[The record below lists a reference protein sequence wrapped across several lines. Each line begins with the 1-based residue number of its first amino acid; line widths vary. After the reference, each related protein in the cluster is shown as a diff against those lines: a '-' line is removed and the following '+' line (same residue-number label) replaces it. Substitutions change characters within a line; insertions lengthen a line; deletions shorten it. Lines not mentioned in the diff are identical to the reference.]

1 LKHTGILL
9 SLLIL
14 AGLLI
19 SGSSAQAQLMN
30 HYWSVNF
37 NSQSSLLSG
46 AVVAG
51 DGGNTSMYYN
61 PATISDME
69 KGSNLSFST
78 SLLTWNVSLFTNAL
92 GNNTDIINISFNV
105 QPQFLS
111 FSSRPHKSK
120 FAYAFTTLVRMKD
133 KIDISYYNST
143 EIDIIKSTPGP
154 ENYNVAYK
162 YFLEY
167 NDNWVGM
174 ASSYDVND
182 RFRIGASLF
191 VSVAYV
197 SYKNSLNLYA
207 FSTKDT
213 LWVDNVPNPSLVSK
227 AIYSNDFKF
236 VDYRLILKLGF
247 SYVLEN
253 WKFGLNFTSG
263 SFSLFST
270 KKEARRVE
278 EVANITNEA
287 NNEFMPGYVIT
298 NGQILNDITTRIKY
312 PFSISYGLIHRLKN
326 SHNKIYFTME
336 YFHGIQPYKM
346 ISAPIKDDIT
356 SDIVYDNLE
365 NKDWLSV
372 ANTAKPVLNI
382 AVGYRWVLKENIMF
396 LNGFRTDF
404 NNISG
409 ADYKNL
415 ASYNT
420 INTNNINIYHYTSG
434 FQFFFLKKYLLI
446 IGGELSYGRE
456 KNQQQLANFSDPVEY
471 DPSTNTILQ
480 GTIQNNMDVYSLGFN
495 IYFGLSFK
503 FGEKNKD

>member
-1 LKHTGILL
+1 
-9 SLLIL
+9 
-14 AGLLI
+14 
-19 SGSSAQAQLMN
+19 
-30 HYWSVNF
+30 
-37 NSQSSLLSG
+37 
-46 AVVAG
+46 
-51 DGGNTSMYYN
+51 
-61 PATISDME
+61 
-69 KGSNLSFST
+69 
-78 SLLTWNVSLFTNAL
+78 
-92 GNNTDIINISFNV
+92 
-105 QPQFLS
+105 
-111 FSSRPHKSK
+111 
-120 FAYAFTTLVRMKD
+120 
-133 KIDISYYNST
+133 
-143 EIDIIKSTPGP
+143 
-154 ENYNVAYK
+154 
-162 YFLEY
+162 
-167 NDNWVGM
+167 
-174 ASSYDVND
+174 
-182 RFRIGASLF
+182 
-191 VSVAYV
+191 
-197 SYKNSLNLYA
+197 
-207 FSTKDT
+207 
-213 LWVDNVPNPSLVSK
+213 
-227 AIYSNDFKF
+227 
-236 VDYRLILKLGF
+236 
-247 SYVLEN
+247 
-253 WKFGLNFTSG
+253 
-263 SFSLFST
+263 
-270 KKEARRVE
+270 
-278 EVANITNEA
+278 
-287 NNEFMPGYVIT
+287 
-298 NGQILNDITTRIKY
+298 
-312 PFSISYGLIHRLKN
+312 
-326 SHNKIYFTME
+326 ME